1 MISIGFFIHFLL
13 ELWINNIEQNLI
25 MENYNCRQLLRNSEQ
40 IPNEELFEEILTK
53 QLFQTYKEI
62 VKIIDNFGLLAEWRY
77 YNDGKSWLCKI
88 TRKKKTIVWIS
99 LWDSLF
105 KSSFYFTEKTRCG
118 IETLKIDTKIKTS
131 FSKEKSIGKLI
142 PLILEIDDIA
152 ELENFKR
159 IIEYKLSLK

>member
-1 MISIGFFIHFLL
+1 
-13 ELWINNIEQNLI
+13 
-25 MENYNCRQLLRNSEQ
+25 MENNNCRQLLRNPEQ

-62 VKIIDNFGLLAEWRY
+62 VKIIDDFGLFIEWRF
-77 YNDGKSWLCKI
+77 YNDGKAWLCKI

-99 LWDSLF
+99 LWENLF
-105 KSSFYFTEKTRCG
+105 KSSFYFTKKNRSG
-118 IETLKIDTKIKTS
+118 IEGLPIDTKIKAS
-131 FSKEKSIGKLI
+131 FSEEKSIGKLI
-142 PLILEIDDIA
+142 PLILQIHDIA